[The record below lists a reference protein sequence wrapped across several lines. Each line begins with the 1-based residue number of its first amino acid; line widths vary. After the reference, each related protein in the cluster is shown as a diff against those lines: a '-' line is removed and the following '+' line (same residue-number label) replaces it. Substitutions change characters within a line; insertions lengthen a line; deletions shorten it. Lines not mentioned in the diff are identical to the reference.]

1 MDSLAASGGYWIAA
15 DADQIWATPTTL
27 TGSIGVFGAFP
38 TVENTLAHMGLNTDG
53 VGTTEMAGSMR
64 VDRALSPTAQEVIPT
79 GVEHIY
85 QRFVGSVAE
94 ARGVHGEDID
104 RVAQGH
110 VWSGMSAKELGLV
123 DHLGT
128 LEDTIAA
135 AAEHV
140 GVTDYS
146 VTRISRP
153 LSAKEIF
160 LRQLAGSNVGA
171 LAPKT
176 FLQSYAPLELQQRLA
191 PVLKPLSALSKM
203 NDPQSIYAACL
214 DCLAP

>member
-1 MDSLAASGGYWIAA
+1 ISVVTYGDVRSGI
-15 DADQIWATPTTL
+15 
-27 TGSIGVFGAFP
+27 
-38 TVENTLAHMGLNTDG
+38 
-53 VGTTEMAGSMR
+53 
-64 VDRALSPTAQEVIPT
+64 
-79 GVEHIY
+79 
-85 QRFVGSVAE
+85 
-94 ARGVHGEDID
+94 
-104 RVAQGH
+104 
-110 VWSGMSAKELGLV
+110 SAKELVLEA
-123 DHLGT
+123 HFGT

-140 GVTDYS
+140 VATDFS

-176 FLQSYAPLELQQRLA
+176 FLQSYAPLKLQQRLA